1 MIDLGFQ
8 DLQEDFDKGF
18 LSDLCF
24 QGSFNYFLNEEK
36 KFISDCNEVSVGV
49 QSKQTFILTN

>member
-8 DLQEDFDKGF
+8 ALQEDFDEGF

-24 QGSFNYFLNEEK
+24 QGCFNYIF
-36 KFISDCNEVSVGV
+36 
-49 QSKQTFILTN
+49 